1 MNQLKQLNDLYFIV
15 KFYGSKA
22 TISNLS
28 SCGMNKNYYKFFI
41 LTLKWLPLKIKK
53 IFGNKKKSIAQSVHP
68 SVHKC
73 G

>member
-28 SCGMNKNYYKFFI
+28 SCGMNKITINFYTHFKMA
-41 LTLKWLPLKIKK
+41 TIK
-53 IFGNKKKSIAQSVHP
+53 N
-68 SVHKC
+68 
-73 G
+73 

>member
-1 MNQLKQLNDLYFIV
+1 MICILLSNFMDQKQPFLICLHVEWIKITIN
-15 KFYGSKA
+15 FYTHFKMA
-22 TISNLS
+22 I
-28 SCGMNKNYYKFFI
+28 
-41 LTLKWLPLKIKK
+41 PLKIKK